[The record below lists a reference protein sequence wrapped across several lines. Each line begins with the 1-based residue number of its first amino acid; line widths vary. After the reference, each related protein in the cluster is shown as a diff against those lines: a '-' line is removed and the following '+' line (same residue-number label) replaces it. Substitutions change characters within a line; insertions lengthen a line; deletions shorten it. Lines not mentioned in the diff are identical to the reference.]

1 MYGVRDLTL
10 RYSQM
15 VALRDVSLAV
25 PSGRITALVG
35 GDGAGKT
42 SLLETFAGFRGANS
56 GTIARPAP
64 HRRSFVAANGGSYT
78 DLTVSE
84 NLDFVSSV
92 FRIERTRGE
101 KRRQELVERA
111 GLSAA
116 LNRRADRLSGG
127 MRQKLSVIMALLP
140 NPELLLLDE
149 PTTGLDPLSRT
160 EIWRLLVHAANG
172 GAAVLFSTT
181 YLEEAER
188 AHAICLLQAGT
199 VLGVGS
205 TTTLR
210 EGFDGTIYSSETGP
224 PSHAHRT
231 WRRGRRFRW
240 CAFGEDELRSN
251 SGFTAIEPD
260 LEDLVIGYE
269 LQSEQNVSQHGFVHS
284 TDDGAN
290 QQPAP
295 FSSKMAA
302 QTRSLTKRYGEV
314 CAVDD
319 VSVDIRNG
327 EIVGL
332 LGANGAGKSTL
343 IKMILG
349 LTSPTSGD
357 VWVDSTNHANG
368 QRQTLGYVPQN
379 IGMYVDLTVRENVEF
394 TAAAYSAEKAGG
406 ELLRRFD
413 GSPDTLV
420 REIPLGSQRL
430 LAFDVARLHNP
441 KLLILDEPTSGMGPL
456 QRARAW
462 DSIRASAD
470 KGVAVL
476 ISTHYMDEAM
486 QCDRLLI
493 MANGKVVGEGDPQQ
507 IVANMTVARVKTGR
521 VVDALEVLDGAG
533 FQPVLSGDELRV
545 PGDNIDALYTALR
558 SKGIECTVEETAATL
573 AEAILILGGLVAT
586 ATVGS

>member
-1 MYGVRDLTL
+1 MYGVRELTL
-10 RYSQM
+10 RYADV
-15 VALRDVSLAV
+15 VALRDVSLVV
-25 PSGRITALVG
+25 PSGRLTALVG

-42 SLLETFAGFRGANS
+42 SLLETFAGFRAANS

-64 HRRSFVAANGGSYT
+64 HRRSFVTASGGCYA
-78 DLTVSE
+78 DLTVEE

-92 FRIERTRGE
+92 FRIEKDRGQS
-101 KRRQELVERA
+101 RRLELVERA
-111 GLSAA
+111 GLSGA
-116 LNRRADRLSGG
+116 LHRRADRLSGG

-140 NPELLLLDE
+140 DPELLLLDE

-210 EGFDGTIYSSETGP
+210 KGFNGKIYDSDGERP
-224 PSHAHRT
+224 LHAHHV

-240 CAFGEDELRSN
+240 CAFDEDELRANTSF
-251 SGFTAIEPD
+251 SAIEPD

-269 LQSEQNVSQHGFVHS
+269 LQTERTPSPPDLVYA
-284 TDDGAN
+284 TADGGTRQRPPISLGLAV
-290 QQPAP
+290 
-295 FSSKMAA
+295 

-319 VSVDIRNG
+319 VSVDIRHG
-327 EIVGL
+327 EVVGL

-349 LTSPTSGD
+349 LTRPTSGE
-357 VWVDSTNHANG
+357 VKVDATKHGSS
-368 QRQTLGYVPQN
+368 QSQTFGYVPQN
-379 IGMYVDLTVRENVEF
+379 IGMYVDLTVRENVQF
-394 TAAAYSAEKAGG
+394 TASAYNAEAAG
-406 ELLRRFD
+406 EDLLRNFD
-413 GSPDTLV
+413 GSPDILV
-420 REIPLGSQRL
+420 REIPLGLQRL

-441 KLLILDEPTSGMGPL
+441 RLLILDEPTSGMGPL

-470 KGVAVL
+470 EGVAIL

-493 MANGKVVGEGDPQQ
+493 MANGKVVGEGDPEQ
-507 IVANMTVARVKTGR
+507 IVANMKVARVTTNR
-521 VVDALEVLDGAG
+521 VADALEVLDAEG

-545 PGDNIDALYTALR
+545 PSENLEALR
-558 SKGIECTVEETAATL
+558 SALQSQGIESTVQATNATL
-573 AEAILILGGLVAT
+573 AEAILILGGAGATPVVA
-586 ATVGS
+586 S